1 MKPYNATITANVE
14 RLNFPLATMFARQ
27 YAAFRV
33 LITNVPCDLSG
44 VFLRLFNV
52 GGTAFQDFAA
62 VMVPANERPDSW
74 RVTIPATTL
83 ADYGRRTFEVHAEL
97 EDGDKTAIGRG
108 HCVVFPFSQ
117 GGAAPEPGTPISVA
131 KMPTRDGGFV
141 NCWATMDG
149 TGEYTYEFEKVAD
162 DSEVT
167 A

>member
-44 VFLRLFNV
+44 VFLRLFNI
-52 GGTAFQDFAA
+52 GGAAFQDFAA

-74 RVTIPATTL
+74 RVTIPATVFAAT
-83 ADYGRRTFEVHAEL
+83 GRRCFEIHAEL

-108 HCVVFPFSQ
+108 DCIVEPFSM
-117 GGAAPEPGTPISVA
+117 GGAAPSANEPFVVA
-131 KMPTRDGGFV
+131 KMPMRGGGYV
-141 NCWATMDG
+141 NCWATMDE
-149 TGEYTYEFEKVAD
+149 TGEYTYEFEKVETGD
-162 DSEVT
+162 
-167 A
+167 